1 MLDIHV
7 GTVRVFIHV
16 LAATVWVGGQ
26 ITLAGMVPAMR
37 KLGPDATKAAA
48 RAFQRIAWP
57 AFAALIATGIWN
69 VAVQADLHKGDTA
82 WWTTLFVKLVIVAAS
97 GISAGVHAGT
107 SNRKALAIGGAVGG
121 LTALAAVF
129 FGVLL
134 HGTTFH

>member
-1 MLDIHV
+1 MLRIHV
-7 GTVRVFIHV
+7 GTIRVFLHV

-26 ITLAGMVPAMR
+26 ITLAGLVPPLR
-37 KLGPDATKAAA
+37 KLGPDVTRAAA

-69 VAVQADLHKGDTA
+69 IAALGSAHKGDTN
-82 WWTTLFVKLVIVAAS
+82 WWVTLFVKLVIVALS
-97 GISAGVHAGT
+97 GGSAAIHAGT
-107 SNRKALAIGGAVGG
+107 SNRVALAVGGAVGG

-134 HGTTFH
+134 HGTALH